1 MKKLILLYK
10 KLQCFSIIRGFLFLF
25 TVSCAIR
32 DDARPPLTPLETKTA
47 DILDSPDVKN
57 LTKLAA
63 VDDDCMSFQSYLDS
77 PLGRFPLVIKRA
89 LATKKE
95 RLEKIV
101 LFLDHEVIEF
111 PQSAEAPSVCL
122 SKVEAM
128 PIIARLIQ
136 RSVPSCH
143 ITYDQNVFSCA
154 LNYETASESQQK
166 IRLIKRDLLSQVRRM
181 PYLLSRRLTL
191 AENLAFLL
199 NTPSW
204 EKGLAS
210 FCAVMD
216 SSLPSERPMIFAA
229 KKWSDALCKKDEE
242 VNKFE
247 IALLMLSKSVEEISF
262 MHSLAGQAS
271 VLGEL
276 LVSVPS
282 SVLPASKKV
291 WVKLVPGAETI
302 ENVMNSANQ
311 VRVNGIDLPV
321 RRNGRNGHSKN
332 PELAKASLQGIKLP
346 RTCWF
351 PGFSSREPLFKT
363 GRFVELWGNQDTSPC
378 EQANQKEDM
387 QEIASYL
394 VETISAETSFEL
406 TESNEKPLSL
416 PAGPYQYSVYEV
428 PDKLGENLQN
438 RLVDQGQLIW
448 TGRQQ
453 GLVIAKGLNS
463 EISAPH

>member
-1 MKKLILLYK
+1 MKKLTLLYK
-10 KLQCFSIIRGFLFLF
+10 KLPCSNILRGFLFLF

-32 DDARPPLTPLETKTA
+32 DDARPPLTSLETKTA

-63 VDDDCMSFQSYLDS
+63 ADDDCMSFQSYLDS
-77 PLGRFPLVIKRA
+77 PLGRFPLVVKRA

-111 PQSAEAPSVCL
+111 PQAAEAPSVCL
-122 SKVEAM
+122 GNIEAM
-128 PIIARLIQ
+128 PIIAGLVQ

-216 SSLPSERPMIFAA
+216 SSLPLERPMIFAA

-262 MHSLAGQAS
+262 MHSLANQVS
-271 VLGEL
+271 VLGDL
-276 LVSVPS
+276 QVSIPT

-302 ENVMNSANQ
+302 ENVMNSANLI
-311 VRVNGIDLPV
+311 RMNGLEIPV
-321 RRNGRNGHSKN
+321 RKNGRNAKN
-332 PELAKASLQGIKLP
+332 TDLVKAPSQGIVLAK
-346 RTCWF
+346 TCWF

-363 GRFVELWGNQDTSPC
+363 GRFVELWGNQENSPC
-378 EQANQKEDM
+378 EQANQKEEM
-387 QEIASYL
+387 QDIASYL
-394 VETISAETSFEL
+394 VETISAETTFEL
-406 TESNEKPLSL
+406 TESNVKPLSL
-416 PAGPYQYSVYEV
+416 PSGPYQYSVYEV
-428 PDKLGENLQN
+428 PEKLGENLQN
-438 RLVDQGQLIW
+438 RLVDQGKLVW
-448 TGRQQ
+448 TGHQQ
-453 GLVIAKGLNS
+453 DLVIARAANG
-463 EISAPH
+463 EISNPH